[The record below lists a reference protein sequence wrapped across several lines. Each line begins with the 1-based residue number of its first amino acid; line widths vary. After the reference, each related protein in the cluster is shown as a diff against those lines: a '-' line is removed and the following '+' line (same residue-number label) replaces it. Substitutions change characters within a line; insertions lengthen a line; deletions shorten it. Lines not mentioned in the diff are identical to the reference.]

1 MEHHS
6 AVRAR
11 DARRVSLVGPGRAG
25 TAITLALTRRGY
37 TVSAVA
43 GRTAGAPSTSAASAR
58 FDAPAVEVAT
68 AGRDAGLV
76 IIATPDAAISDAAVA
91 LAPSLRPGAL
101 VVHLSGARGLDELD
115 PLVQCRA
122 DVAVGALHPLQTLP
136 SDAERAVAGLT
147 GAWAAVDG
155 SERVVD
161 LATDLGLHPFRVAD
175 RGRYHAAASVA
186 SNHVVALLGQLDRL
200 AASAG
205 VPLEAFLPLVQAS
218 LDHAAA
224 LGPAD
229 ALTGPVARGDVDTV
243 RSHLDALPPEEQSTY
258 RALAREALR
267 LAGRDDP
274 ALAALLDEVPA

>member
-68 AGRDAGLV
+68 AGGDAGLV

-101 VVHLSGARGLDELD
+101 VVHLSGARGLDVLD

-243 RSHLDALPPEEQSTY
+243 RSHLDALPLEEQSTY

>member
-25 TAITLALTRRGY
+25 TAITLALARRGY

-115 PLVQCRA
+115 ALVQCRA